1 MLLARVAKTV
11 FLTDH
16 GVEILE
22 NCATTLDLNSA
33 MLPSKT
39 SVYVREL
46 DWKAS
51 WPPTQHNSAPCHSYA
66 WNPSEFEELERASL
80 LVAADVIYSDDL
92 TDALFNT
99 LERLMSHGSKKV
111 LYLALEKRY
120 NFSLDDLD
128 VVANGY
134 SCFRSYVRDKSDDGE
149 HDDLQN
155 GSLCAFV
162 GTRIDLT
169 EIPQYANNYDR
180 GQDVELWQIRYAR
193 EVENL
198 QFQG

>member
-22 NCATTLDLNSA
+22 NCATTLRLNSA

-39 SVYVREL
+39 SVCVREL
-46 DWKAS
+46 DWTAS
-51 WPPTQHNSAPCHSYA
+51 WPPTQRNSAPCHSYG

-92 TDALFNT
+92 THALFTT
-99 LERLMSHGSKKV
+99 LERIMSHGLKKV

-134 SCFRSYVRDKSDDGE
+134 SCFRSYVRDESE
-149 HDDLQN
+149 HDDRSNQ
-155 GSLCAFV
+155 SSSAFV

-169 EIPQYANNYDR
+169 EIPQYANNYNR
-180 GQDVELWQIRYAR
+180 GRDVELWQIKYAR

-198 QFQG
+198 TI